1 MLGTNASGAAT
12 MKIGFDYAYDRAG
25 RQMPTDHAS
34 YVEDTIWVAEKP
46 SMNRFTKIPIQARRG
61 LPTRQ
66 VPTDHNS
73 YVEDTIR
80 IYGKPAM
87 IRIIILKASRACPAI
102 ASRLGGGDP
111 EYFTSGGFSRIP
123 PAVSHSL

>member
-1 MLGTNASGAAT
+1 MNKDPIQSGGSILNTTRSAARSPWPT
-12 MKIGFDYAYDRAG
+12 PTG
-25 RQMPTDHAS
+25 RQVPTDHVG
-34 YVEDTIWVAEKP
+34 YVEDTIRVAEKP

-66 VPTDHNS
+66 VPTDHVS

-87 IRIIILKASRACPAI
+87 IRIIILKACRGLPA
-102 ASRLGGGDP
+102 
-111 EYFTSGGFSRIP
+111 FTDSGTSST
-123 PAVSHSL
+123 VSISSAK